1 MWPNENLRIHIVNIH
16 MNVFQNRFIHECAW
30 KNFLEGCKD
39 GRTEIFVMRCRRTY
53 VLKRTKKIVVQVLF
67 MKKGN
72 IDIFFKIRPYDWL
85 PGLIKQN
92 FKNRTLSRHGLTRS
106 RLFVELVYKT
116 NILSFI
122 RTFLIGGFLKYISL
136 KTSNV
141 LHFFIIAWIWH
152 LYILIYY

>member
-1 MWPNENLRIHIVNIH
+1 MKFCVFITLTFIWMFFKIGSY
-16 MNVFQNRFIHECAW
+16 MNVLGRIFLRAVRMDGLRFLLWDVEELM
-30 KNFLEGCKD
+30 FLKEP
-39 GRTEIFVMRCRRTY
+39 
-53 VLKRTKKIVVQVLF
+53 KKIVVQVLF

-72 IDIFFKIRPYDWL
+72 IDIFFKIRTYDWL

-152 LYILIYY
+152 LYILIYYYL